1 MTEEE
6 KTPQTEPEETAL
18 EDETMQENGPAAAD
32 EEGTNETETPDDEI
46 SALQAE
52 IERLEA
58 ESHEY
63 LDGWQRARAEFINF
77 KRRTS
82 EENSKTRARLAGD
95 ILSRFLEV
103 IDDLNLALENR
114 PEEEELDSWIAGV
127 ELIHQKF
134 MMILQS
140 EGVEAISVEEGT
152 RFDPTLHDAVTYEEN
167 EDHEEGEIISVI
179 KQGYKLNERVLRPV
193 QVRVA
198 K

>member
-1 MTEEE
+1 MTREGKKPVFEETEPIVEEE
-6 KTPQTEPEETAL
+6 TVQEPSPAEAEVPVTSEPEVP
-18 EDETMQENGPAAAD
+18 EDEIG
-32 EEGTNETETPDDEI
+32 
-46 SALQAE
+46 ALQAE
-52 IERLEA
+52 IARLQA

-82 EENSKTRARLAGD
+82 EENSQTRARLAGD

-103 IDDLNLALENR
+103 IDDLDLALQKR
-114 PEEEELDSWIAGV
+114 PDAEGLDNWITGV

-140 EGVEAISVEEGT
+140 EGVETISVEEGT
-152 RFDPTLHDAVTYEEN
+152 RFDPNLHDAVTYEEN